1 MPGLRIKM
9 QIGKQSVVKPLF
21 LMTACCHRNTLLSF
35 VVFVVGSLVKQC
47 LRKNGMT
54 EIQLTKP
61 QFAQL
66 QIDNLTSKDIPYFEN
81 WDAQEVELFNAIV
94 NAVDYDNEFTYNM
107 RGWSRQRV
115 VNGTGGM
122 IEVNEMNADELYHLF
137 SCYLSKLPSGVVESL
152 GEVS

>member
-1 MPGLRIKM
+1 
-9 QIGKQSVVKPLF
+9 
-21 LMTACCHRNTLLSF
+21 
-35 VVFVVGSLVKQC
+35 
-47 LRKNGMT
+47 MT

-66 QIDNLTSKDIPYFEN
+66 QIDNLVAKDKPYIET
-81 WDAQEVELFNAIV
+81 WSAGDVGSFNAIV
-94 NAVDYDNEFTYNM
+94 NAVDYDNKFTFNM

-137 SCYLSKLPSGVVESL
+137 SCYLSGLPRNVMESL
-152 GEVS
+152 KEVT

>member
-1 MPGLRIKM
+1 
-9 QIGKQSVVKPLF
+9 
-21 LMTACCHRNTLLSF
+21 
-35 VVFVVGSLVKQC
+35 
-47 LRKNGMT
+47 MT

-66 QIDNLTSKDIPYFEN
+66 QIDNLVAKDKPYIET
-81 WDAQEVELFNAIV
+81 WSAGDVGSFNAIL
-94 NAVDYDNEFTYNM
+94 NAVGYDNEFTYHM

-137 SCYLSKLPSGVVESL
+137 SCYLSGLPKAVFESL
-152 GEVS
+152 KEVS

>member
-1 MPGLRIKM
+1 
-9 QIGKQSVVKPLF
+9 
-21 LMTACCHRNTLLSF
+21 
-35 VVFVVGSLVKQC
+35 
-47 LRKNGMT
+47 MT
-54 EIQLTKP
+54 ETQLTKP

-66 QIDNLTSKDIPYFEN
+66 QIDNLTSKDLPYFEN

-94 NAVDYDNEFTYNM
+94 NAVDYDNEFTFNM
-107 RGWSRQRV
+107 RGWSCQRV

-137 SCYLSKLPSGVVESL
+137 SCYLSGLPGGVVLAL